1 MQTPV
6 EHLVSRAV
14 VPGFEISEEIYEGNQ
29 TLQPH
34 THPYP
39 HLIVVFDG
47 EIHEEAGGDV
57 RRLDRS
63 HVVYFPGGLHHSVRF
78 ERRSLLLSIETRA
91 EREATV
97 QELFRNVRRFTSIPG
112 GELLPLT
119 TRIREE
125 IRRSGANAAVA
136 LEGLALEMMA
146 YAARQM
152 EGQGA
157 MLVPRVALDAKE
169 IVDERYSTR
178 IGLSEIAAE
187 IGTSPVRLAEAFKR
201 GFDCTVGD
209 YIRRKRVQHAVEM
222 LVSTKRPLGEIALEA
237 GFCDQP
243 HLVRVFKTFT
253 GTTPARY
260 RRAHRSFE
268 AQATH

>member
-1 MQTPV
+1 VQTPISS
-6 EHLVSRAV
+6 LVSHVV
-14 VPGFEISEEIYEGNQ
+14 VPGFEISEEIYESNQ
-29 TLQPH
+29 TLQAH
-34 THPYP
+34 THTYP
-39 HLIVVFDG
+39 HVIVVFDG
-47 EIHEEAGGDV
+47 EIHERAGDDV

-63 HVVYFPGGLHHSVRF
+63 HIVYFPGGLHHTVRF
-78 ERRSLLLSIETRA
+78 EKRSLLLSIETKA

-97 QELFRNVRRFTSIPG
+97 HELFRNVRRFTAIPG

-119 TRIREE
+119 TRIRDE
-125 IRRSGANAAVA
+125 IRRSGLNSKVA
-136 LEGLALEMMA
+136 LEGLALELMA

-157 MLVPRVALDAKE
+157 SRVSRVALDAKA
-169 IVDERYSTR
+169 IVDRRYSSR
-178 IGLSEIAAE
+178 IGLSEIAEE

-201 GFDCTVGD
+201 GYDCTVGD

-222 LVSTKRPLGEIALEA
+222 LVNTGRPLGEIALEA

-243 HLVRVFKTFT
+243 HLVRVFKSFT

-268 AQATH
+268 RKAVS